1 MSNPAAQQEKP
12 VAYDCG
18 SRVHEAEGIEEGSA
32 VEVREKVYVRGEIDK
47 NDLPLAGGIVIWRA

>member
-47 NDLPLAGGIVIWRA
+47 NELPLAAG